1 MITTAETSPAKTPP
15 AIPAPVVEDDL
26 ATIEAVKVLLEL
38 YGFAVARARTAMQGV
53 AMLAEEPK
61 AVFLD
66 SILPGETACVCWST
80 SARSNFPSRWV

>member
-1 MITTAETSPAKTPP
+1 MTTGQTSPAKTPP